1 MSTNPS
7 GNFVMLGPAIAF
19 SNQSKQV
26 KVKVKLCYISVRIMK
41 TLHIHIKEFNGK
53 FK

>member
-1 MSTNPS
+1 
-7 GNFVMLGPAIAF
+7 MLGPAIAF

-53 FK
+53 FKLK